1 MYARIQLRYRK
12 PTRRLSLFCT
22 VVLYI
27 LEGLTRINTT
37 VQERYRSDRFWRAVY
52 LRALVSQER
61 KKTCKILHSSW
72 RILGP
77 VVFNC
82 RSSRRFSAL
91 WFWIERMHGARVH
104 SVSLT
109 GIERSSLWTAG
120 DAQEKLPSGTRSN
133 FSPFLFSTLT
143 LNSLL
148 IFFKYVCQSDFN
160 IYWIFIS
167 KNSFLNQFFCLHAV
181 RAYEHIG
188 SEYTTSALV
197 PL

>member
-1 MYARIQLRYRK
+1 MFARTQLRYRK

-148 IFFKYVCQSDFN
+148 IFSNMFVNLTSTSIEFSSQRIHFWINFFVCMRYGPMNTLDQSTQQV
-160 IYWIFIS
+160 
-167 KNSFLNQFFCLHAV
+167 L
-181 RAYEHIG
+181 
-188 SEYTTSALV
+188 
-197 PL
+197 